1 MVLAGKTAMRTGAD
15 GELFWRGRRRAMTM
29 APSLGDDGA
38 SSNGRGDGDN
48 GARIVWEADTT
59 TRGDGFERESVGER

>member
-1 MVLAGKTAMRTGAD
+1 
-15 GELFWRGRRRAMTM
+15 MTM

-59 TRGDGFERESVGER
+59 TRGGGFERESVGER